1 MWPFLIKMTAY
12 LMELIGR
19 LRRWL
24 TFRRVLGIV
33 LFLTLL
39 LLFRQILAIGI
50 DVSFLFGLDLG
61 LVAEVSALLIIISVR
76 DRVMPGAY
84 VVRRGLLRIRPIS
97 RLLRRSVR
105 RALRSRPV
113 RPILPPPPEDH
124 PAAWALA

>member
-76 DRVMPGAY
+76 DRVMPVAY

>member
-19 LRRWL
+19 FRRWL

-76 DRVMPGAY
+76 DRVMPVAY